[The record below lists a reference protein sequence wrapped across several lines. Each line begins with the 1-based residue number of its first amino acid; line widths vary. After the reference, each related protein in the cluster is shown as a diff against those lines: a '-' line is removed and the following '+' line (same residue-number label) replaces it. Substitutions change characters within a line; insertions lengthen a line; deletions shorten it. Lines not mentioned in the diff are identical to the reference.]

1 MRNGARSFHQR
12 EVLAAFR
19 GAEPHTHRFWLNPP
33 PMQQLPQCPACAA
46 PLGKSGRGWGGAGGR
61 GAWHQENLSGFE
73 TWGGEAAKPPS
84 LGKRPGE

>member
-1 MRNGARSFHQR
+1 MRNWARRFHQR

-46 PLGKSGRGWGGAGGR
+46 AAARKLGGGR
-61 GAWHQENLSGFE
+61 CRGKGHLASGE
-73 TWGGEAAKPPS
+73 LVGI
-84 LGKRPGE
+84 

>member
-1 MRNGARSFHQR
+1 MRNWARRFHQR

-33 PMQQLPQCPACAA
+33 PMQQLPQCSACAA
-46 PLGKSGRGWGGAGGR
+46 VAARKLGGGGAEER
-61 GAWHQENLSGFE
+61 GTWHQENLSGFE